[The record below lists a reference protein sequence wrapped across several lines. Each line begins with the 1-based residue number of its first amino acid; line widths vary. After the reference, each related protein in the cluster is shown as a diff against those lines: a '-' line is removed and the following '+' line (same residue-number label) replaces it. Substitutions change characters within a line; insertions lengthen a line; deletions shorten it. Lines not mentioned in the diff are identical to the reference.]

1 MAERENQSGDG
12 EVAICHICD
21 RRFDTQEA
29 MSRHLIDD
37 HEGENLEADRPMKE
51 EPLPGENAEGQ

>member
-1 MAERENQSGDG
+1 MAERENQGGDG

>member
-1 MAERENQSGDG
+1 MSERETQGGDG

-21 RRFDTQEA
+21 RQFPTQEDL
-29 MSRHLIDD
+29 SRHLIDD

-51 EPLPGENAEGQ
+51 APLPEENA